1 MIHDNI
7 QIILYVTGTITASML
22 LQFVAPAR
30 MLKVG
35 NQLEVSD
42 PVALFFARAAG
53 LAIGLQGALLIWA
66 AADPALRIPVVTVV
80 AIGKTGF
87 IGTVLL
93 QSKSIS
99 QSSEGLRVDDGL
111 RHGLRARV
119 CGVPSRLLTM
129 APGYPPQG

>member
-66 AADPALRIPVVTVV
+66 AVDPALRIPVVTVV

-99 QSSEGLRVDDGL
+99 KGYV
-111 RHGLRARV
+111 
-119 CGVPSRLLTM
+119 LTM
-129 APGYPPQG
+129 VFDTACVLAYVAFLLGF